1 MKRSLVVAGA
11 AAVESF
17 QVLLLTVKNAAYK
30 TSKSDRTILQLRY
43 CHRLANVAVNE

>member
-17 QVLLLTVKNAAYK
+17 QVLLLTVKNVAYK
-30 TSKSDRTILQLRY
+30 TSKSEIY
-43 CHRLANVAVNE
+43 FHRLANVAVNE